1 MPPFPLLLP
10 VPAGAAQRRGW
21 KGCLVW
27 PDTDYC
33 TELPVIAGDGVGN
46 DPVIDDNNPYET
58 CSARPDANHK
68 TRNPT
73 AHAQGMSNYLVA
85 MEAAWL
91 VRDVDDI
98 DDAIGVAVS
107 EAGKRLND
115 QDKEYVEVEVGA
127 TPCPACGEPFDSA
140 FIAADTA
147 LVGLLLEIDVFNAD
161 SEEHASRIAKSEV
174 GGALRD
180 VPLSVIEVVETGEGD
195 GDGGGTQTQ
204 NT

>member
-1 MPPFPLLLP
+1 MDSF
-10 VPAGAAQRRGW
+10 VVITYATHRVRIRAAAA
-21 KGCLVW
+21 V
-27 PDTDYC
+27 
-33 TELPVIAGDGVGN
+33 A
-46 DPVIDDNNPYET
+46 
-58 CSARPDANHK
+58 DANHK
-68 TRNPT
+68 TRDP
-73 AHAQGMSNYLVA
+73 AACVSGMSNYLVA

-115 QDKEYVEVEVGA
+115 QNKEYVEVEVGA

-140 FIAADTA
+140 FIAANTA

-180 VPLSVIEVVETGEGD
+180 VPLSVIEVVETEADDDGEETRARNHG
-195 GDGGGTQTQ
+195 
-204 NT
+204 